1 MNRHL
6 AVALIRL
13 TLTVAFVFVMFDV
26 LQTTWRSASRPTPW
40 PR

>member
-26 LQTTWRSASRPTPW
+26 LQTTWRRVEAHAVAR
-40 PR
+40 